1 MANPRHHLTIFAVA
15 AVLILTACTQQPPA
29 SSKSEAPA
37 PAPSSVETIAAELIA
52 SDKTWGNTEG
62 PTFDSKN
69 NLYFCARGTYKGI
82 IQWNEKDGAKA
93 WLAVATKQGPG
104 GLWADDKDNI
114 YLTAIGER
122 QILMV
127 TPDKKISVVTKNF
140 EADAKLPTGPN
151 DLVIAKNGTIYF
163 TDPNGFHG
171 EAPNGT
177 VYRIS
182 AGMTTIF
189 SDGFTG
195 PNGIILSQDE
205 KTLYASHN
213 TGPSTSKIERF
224 ALKEDGSAGP
234 MSELV
239 TIRDCVADGMAVD
252 REGSVWLTCYSF
264 GTAYRVSAEGRI
276 QQKITTEQKAITNC
290 KFGRGSQNNLLY
302 LTSSDM
308 ERVTGYIY
316 RAKLAVPG
324 IR

>member
-1 MANPRHHLTIFAVA
+1 MKNMLLIA
-15 AVLILTACTQQPPA
+15 AALVMTACTQQP
-29 SSKSEAPA
+29 STSGKSEALSPAAA
-37 PAPSSVETIAAELIA
+37 PAATNVETIAAELVA

-82 IQWNEKDGAKA
+82 IKWNEKEGAKP
-93 WLAVATKQGPG
+93 WLVVATKEGPG

-127 TPDKKISVVTKNF
+127 TPGKKISVVAKDF

-151 DLVIAKNGTIYF
+151 DLVIAKNGAIYF

-182 AGMTTIF
+182 GGKTTIF

-213 TGPSTSKIERF
+213 TGPSTSNIERF
-224 ALKEDGSAGP
+224 PLKGDGSAGP

-239 TIRDCVADGMAVD
+239 TVPDCVADGIAMD

-264 GTAYRVSAEGRI
+264 GAAYRISPEGKI
-276 QQKITTEQKAITNC
+276 QQKIATEQKAVTNC
-290 KFGRGSQNNLLY
+290 KFGRGALSNVLF

-308 ERVTGYIY
+308 ERVTGYVY
-316 RAKLAVPG
+316 RAKLSVPG